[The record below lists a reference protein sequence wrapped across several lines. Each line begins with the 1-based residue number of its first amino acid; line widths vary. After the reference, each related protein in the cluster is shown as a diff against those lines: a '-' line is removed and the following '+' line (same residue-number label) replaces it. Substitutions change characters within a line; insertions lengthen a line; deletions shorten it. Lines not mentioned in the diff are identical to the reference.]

1 MVITVKFS
9 DRINL
14 NLVLKKE
21 GGEYIPEQFP
31 GLVYRMK
38 KPRVSFLVFSTGIMN
53 CTGATSLNEAKNG
66 IEMMLKLFRQIGVK
80 VYKPKMEIQ
89 NIVASAELGARL
101 NLDTI
106 AFNLENSEYEPEQ
119 FPGLVYRMDN
129 PKVAFLLFGSGKIV
143 CTGARNAKQ
152 IEKAIDCLVRKLKKI
167 RAFKKANIPITSTQH
182 QHKILIHQ
190 AT

>member
-1 MVITVKFS
+1 MNRIKPTIHNMVITVKFS
-9 DRINL
+9 DRIDL
-14 NLVLKKE
+14 NLLLKKLE
-21 GGEYIPEQFP
+21 GGEYIPDQFP

-38 KPRVSFLVFSTGIMN
+38 NPRVSFLVFSSGIMN

-66 IEMMLKLFRQIGVK
+66 IGKMLKLFKQIGVK

-89 NIVASAELGARL
+89 NIVASAKLGARL

-119 FPGLVYRMDN
+119 FPGLVYRMAD

-143 CTGARNAKQ
+143 CTGARNEKQ
-152 IEKAIDCLVRKLKKI
+152 IEKAIDYLVKKLKKVD
-167 RAFKKANIPITSTQH
+167 AFK
-182 QHKILIHQ
+182 
-190 AT
+190 